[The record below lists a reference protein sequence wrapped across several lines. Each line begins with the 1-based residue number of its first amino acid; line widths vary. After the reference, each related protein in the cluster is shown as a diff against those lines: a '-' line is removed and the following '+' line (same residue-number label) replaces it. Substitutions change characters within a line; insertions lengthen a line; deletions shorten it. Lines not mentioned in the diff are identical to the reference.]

1 MGVYS
6 KLLLNHLLGLLPI
19 NNLSIQTLITQNSLH
34 TLSRQ
39 QMMNPLGKLLALLSH
54 FILLVLNMLQN
65 MTLFI
70 LSHLLKNPLILLSN
84 ILKVFL
90 SGTQISNIFSLVETS
105 EPFKFTFFGSK
116 LHTNQKRLSEF
127 YSKITIE

>member
-6 KLLLNHLLGLLPI
+6 KLLLNHLLGLLTI

-34 TLSRQ
+34 ALSGQ

-70 LSHLLKNPLILLSN
+70 LSHLLKNPFILLSN

-90 SGTQISNIFSLVETS
+90 SGT
-105 EPFKFTFFGSK
+105 
-116 LHTNQKRLSEF
+116 
-127 YSKITIE
+127 